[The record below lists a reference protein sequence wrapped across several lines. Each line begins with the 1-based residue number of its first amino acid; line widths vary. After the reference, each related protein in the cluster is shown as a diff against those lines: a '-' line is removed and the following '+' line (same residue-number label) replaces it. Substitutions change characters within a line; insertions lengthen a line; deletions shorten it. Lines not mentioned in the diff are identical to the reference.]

1 MAKKSIITTRGKL
14 IPKGVKSIPV
24 AKTIITPAKRFISV
38 SIPVWLIVLGLVWVL
53 MVVLYL

>member
-1 MAKKSIITTRGKL
+1 MLLDMYHMAKKSIITTRGKL

-38 SIPVWLIVLGLVWVL
+38 SIPVWLIVLGLV
-53 MVVLYL
+53 